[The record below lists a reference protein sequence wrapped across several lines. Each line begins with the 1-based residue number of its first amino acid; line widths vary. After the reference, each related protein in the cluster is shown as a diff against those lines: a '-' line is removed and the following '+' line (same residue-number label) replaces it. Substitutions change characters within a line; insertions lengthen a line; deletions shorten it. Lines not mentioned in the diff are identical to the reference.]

1 MEYEPTNPAHRREL
15 AAAIIA
21 KLEQLGFTRRDGYRE
36 TVYART
42 REPNVT
48 VMVYTTIVQGAVR
61 AVGEDAIR
69 VALVSEGQPQDRGL
83 AKDRAVHRVGTIDA
97 IVGRLVDRVEA
108 AQTAE
113 LHRCRR
119 CNGPAFL
126 SRAEVPTCAAICWER
141 HVLPVA
147 PTPAQAPTPARAA
160 AAAAPTVDRP
170 MRERIPVM
178 GRRGR
183 NAPAAVDW

>member
-21 KLEQLGFTRRDGYRE
+21 KLEQLGFTRRDGHRE
-36 TVYART
+36 AVYART

-48 VMVYTTIVQGAVR
+48 VMVYTTIVQGVVR

-69 VALVSEGQPQDRGL
+69 VALVYEGQPQDRGL

-97 IVGRLVDRVEA
+97 IVGRLVERVES

-113 LHRCRR
+113 LNRCRR

-126 SRAEVPTCAAICWER
+126 SRSNSPTCAAICWER

-147 PTPAQAPTPARAA
+147 PTPAPTPARAA
-160 AAAAPTVDRP
+160 AAPPVERP
-170 MRERIPVM
+170 VRELIPVM

>member
-1 MEYEPTNPAHRREL
+1 MEYEPKNQTHRREL

-36 TVYART
+36 VVYVRS
-42 REPNVT
+42 REPSVI

-61 AVGEDAIR
+61 SVGEDAIR
-69 VALVSEGQPQDRGL
+69 VALVYEGKPQDRGL
-83 AKDRAVHRVGTIDA
+83 AKDRAVHRVGTIAA
-97 IVGRLVDRVEA
+97 IIERLLDRVES

-113 LHRCRR
+113 LHRCYR

-126 SRAEVPTCAAICWER
+126 SRAEKPTCAAICWER

-147 PTPAQAPTPARAA
+147 VAPARV
-160 AAAAPTVDRP
+160 APPVVAPPVERP
-170 MRERIPVM
+170 VRERIPVM

-183 NAPAAVDW
+183 DAPAAVDW

>member
-1 MEYEPTNPAHRREL
+1 MEYEPTNPTHRREL
-15 AAAIIA
+15 AAAIIV
-21 KLEQLGFTRRDGYRE
+21 KLEQLGFTRRNGYRE
-36 TVYART
+36 AVYVRT

-48 VMVYTTIVQGAVR
+48 VMVYTTIVQGAAR

-69 VALVSEGQPQDRGL
+69 VALVYEGKPQDRGL
-83 AKDRAVHRVGTIDA
+83 AKDRPVHRVGTIDA
-97 IVGRLVDRVEA
+97 IVGRLLDRVES

-147 PTPAQAPTPARAA
+147 PTPAPAPKPARAA
-160 AAAAPTVDRP
+160 AAAAPPVERP

-183 NAPAAVDW
+183 GAPAAVDW

>member
-1 MEYEPTNPAHRREL
+1 MKYDPNTQAHRRDL
-15 AAAIIA
+15 AARIIA
-21 KLEQLGFTRRDGYRE
+21 KLEQLGFTRRPGPGE
-36 TVYART
+36 AVYARA
-42 REPNVT
+42 REPT
-48 VMVYTTIVQGAVR
+48 VAVLVYTSIVGAEVR

-69 VALVSEGQPQDRGL
+69 VALIYEGQPKPRGL
-83 AKDRAVHRVGTIDA
+83 AKDRPVHRVGTVEA
-97 IVGRLVDRVEA
+97 IVGRLAERVES
-108 AQTAE
+108 AQRAE

-147 PTPAQAPTPARAA
+147 PTPAPAPAPARALA
-160 AAAAPTVDRP
+160 TAPKPATERP
-170 MRERIPVM
+170 PVM

-183 NAPAAVDW
+183 NAPAAVPW

>member
-1 MEYEPTNPAHRREL
+1 MQYDPTNPAHRREL

-21 KLEQLGFTRRDGYRE
+21 KLEQLGFTRRPGSGE
-36 TVYART
+36 AVFART

-48 VMVYTTIVQGAVR
+48 VLVYTTIVNGAVR

-69 VALVSEGQPQDRGL
+69 VALAYEGKPQYRGL
-83 AKDRAVHRVGTIDA
+83 AKDRAVHRVGSVAA
-97 IVGRLVDRVEA
+97 IVERLLDRVET

-126 SRAEVPTCAAICWER
+126 SRAEVPTCAAICWEK

-147 PTPAQAPTPARAA
+147 VAPEPAQSPVASPP
-160 AAAAPTVDRP
+160 VERP
-170 MRERIPVM
+170 VQERIPVM
-178 GRRGR
+178 GRRR
-183 NAPAAVDW
+183 RDAPAAVDW

>member
-1 MEYEPTNPAHRREL
+1 MEYEPTNPTHRREL
-15 AAAIIA
+15 AAAIIV
-21 KLEQLGFTRRDGYRE
+21 KLEQLGFTRRNGYRE
-36 TVYART
+36 AVYVRA

-48 VMVYTTIVQGAVR
+48 IMVYTTIVQDQVR

-69 VALVSEGQPQDRGL
+69 VALVYEGKPQDRGL
-83 AKDRAVHRVGTIDA
+83 AKDRAVHRVGTITA
-97 IVGRLVDRVEA
+97 IIGRLMNRVES

-126 SRAEVPTCAAICWER
+126 SRSGSPTCAAICWER

-147 PTPAQAPTPARAA
+147 PTPAPAPKPARVAV
-160 AAAAPTVDRP
+160 AAAPPVERP
-170 MRERIPVM
+170 MRERILVM
-178 GRRGR
+178 GRRR
-183 NAPAAVDW
+183 RDAPAAVDW

>member
-1 MEYEPTNPAHRREL
+1 MEYQPTDPAHRREL
-15 AAAIIA
+15 AAAIIT
-21 KLEQLGFTRRDGYRE
+21 KLEQLGFAHRAGYRE
-36 TVYART
+36 AVYVRT

-61 AVGEDAIR
+61 SVGEDAIR
-69 VALVSEGQPQDRGL
+69 VALVYEGKPQDRGL
-83 AKDRAVHRVGTIDA
+83 AKDRPVHRVGTIPA
-97 IVGRLVDRVEA
+97 IVGRLLDRVES

-147 PTPAQAPTPARAA
+147 TAPAPAPVV
-160 AAAAPTVDRP
+160 AAPPVERP
-170 MRERIPVM
+170 VRERIPVM

-183 NAPAAVDW
+183 DAPAAVDW